1 MFGLEWPLIAV
12 LTAAL
17 FVGGIVKGVVALGL
31 PMVAIAILLNFLP
44 PLTVLGILVMP
55 IMVTNLWQSGRLGN
69 MREPWKRFWPMIVT
83 GLVFLFIGAELIVA
97 MDSTFLFAVL
107 GACVAA
113 FSGISLA
120 HPNMPPLRPGTEKWA
135 GPLAGAMG
143 GLLGGISTIWGP
155 PMTMYFVMLKLPKD
169 TFVQTVGLAWFA
181 FSLPLVV
188 AYWRNGIFSGDVI
201 YLSAYAC
208 IPGMIG
214 IRIGEAI
221 RDRIDQDTFRKVMLV
236 MLLLIG
242 LNLIRRALF

>member
-31 PMVAIAILLNFLP
+31 PMVVIAILLNFLP

-69 MREPWKRFWPMIVT
+69 MAEPWKRFWPMIVT

-97 MDSTFLFAVL
+97 MDSAILFAVL

-120 HPNMPPLRPGTEKWA
+120 HPNMPPLRPGMEKWA
-135 GPLAGAMG
+135 GPLTGAMG
-143 GLLGGISTIWGP
+143 GLMGGISSIWGP

-169 TFVQTVGLAWFA
+169 TFMQTVGLAWFA

-221 RDRIDQDTFRKVMLV
+221 RDRIDQYTFRKVMLV

>member
-1 MFGLEWPLIAV
+1 MLGLEWPLVAI

-17 FVGGIVKGVVALGL
+17 VVGGIVKGVVALGL
-31 PMVAIAILLNFLP
+31 PMVSIAILLNFFP

-55 IMVTNLWQSGRLGN
+55 IMVTNFWQSARLGS
-69 MREPWKRFWPMIVT
+69 MGQPWRRFWPMIVT
-83 GLVFLFIGAELIVA
+83 GLVFLFIGAEMIVG
-97 MDSTFLFAVL
+97 MDSTLLFGLL

-113 FSGISLA
+113 FSAISLA
-120 HPNMPPLRPGTEKWA
+120 HPNMPALKPQTEKWA
-135 GPLAGAMG
+135 GPVAGAMG

-169 TFVQTVGLAWFA
+169 AFVRSVGTAWFA
-181 FSLPLVV
+181 FSIPLAI

-201 YLSAYAC
+201 YLSLYAC
-208 IPGMIG
+208 IPGLIG

-221 RDRIDQDTFRKVMLV
+221 RERIDQDTFRKVMLV

-242 LNLIRRALF
+242 LNLIRRSVF